1 MSLYFLE
8 NVKLCLFGTFHFFF
22 FKCLQKQLVKLNK
35 KILGYTCFRAIK
47 QQLAG

>member
-8 NVKLCLFGTFHFFF
+8 NVKLCLFGKFQFFF
-22 FKCLQKQLVKLNK
+22 RCLQKQLVKLNK
-35 KILGYTCFRAIK
+35 KILGYTCVRAIK